1 MDAIRKNHLDERR
14 EVTLFILSYLDFLKI
29 FLEKHSLYII
39 FSVEFDYIRKRVED
53 SRDGIICLLDFQRVK
68 LFVKR
73 IMDIPEVQKYLK
85 MESTEYSTVMN
96 CKYLY
101 LTYYERMMTYEIEE
115 WIRQKESSMNYGIT
129 KV

>member
-1 MDAIRKNHLDERR
+1 MDAIRKNHLEERK
-14 EVTLFILSYLDFLKI
+14 EVRLFILSYLDFLKI

-39 FSVEFDYIRKRVED
+39 FSVEFDHIRKRVED
-53 SRDGIICLLDFQRVK
+53 SRDGIICLFDFQRVK

-73 IMDIPEVQKYLK
+73 IIDIPDVQKYLK
-85 MESTEYSTVMN
+85 MESIEYSTVMN

-115 WIRQKESSMNYGIT
+115 WIRQKESSMNYVFE

>member
-1 MDAIRKNHLDERR
+1 MDAIRKNHLDERK
-14 EVTLFILSYLDFLKI
+14 EVTLFILHYLDFLKI

-39 FSVEFDYIRKRVED
+39 FSDEFDDIRKRVEE
-53 SRDGIICLLDFQRVK
+53 SRDGLICLLDFQRIK

-73 IMDIPEVQKYLK
+73 ILDIPDVQKSLK

-101 LTYYERMMTYEIEE
+101 LLYYERMMTYEIEE
-115 WIRQKESSMNYGIT
+115 WIQRKERSLNYELEN
-129 KV
+129 V